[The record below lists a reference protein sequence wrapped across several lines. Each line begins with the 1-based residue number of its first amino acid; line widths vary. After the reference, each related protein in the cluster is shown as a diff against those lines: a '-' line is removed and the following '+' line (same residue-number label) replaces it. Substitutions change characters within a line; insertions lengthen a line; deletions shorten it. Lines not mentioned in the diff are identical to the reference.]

1 MIQYMN
7 KTYIKSLEKNIFNS
21 VIDNFIDQKNNYIE
35 SSVENTLKSMF
46 FDDFTEFKYSEKFLY
61 QASTFFF
68 PFVKK
73 LISILQYPV
82 ANKFSVIM
90 QNIVDEVLITGSRI
104 NDPEL
109 KEYFKM
115 ILNFFCQK
123 CVEFNDFIK
132 KYEIIND
139 NHFLKEYFI
148 ACFVPIMLYP
158 IGKVKNFILL
168 EKIFKIWIVA
178 DNLSDFSL
186 IDKNK
191 SSSLIQQLSPFFTK
205 KLYLHSEIKNNF
217 LLNTQNPI
225 IQCLKEIDELDI
237 NNDLKILIFK
247 RLGKLYKLSY
257 SIKGK
262 KNDFLIKNE
271 KKLIKYACLKS
282 RKSLDIFILAID
294 LNENEFN
301 YILRKDFNQ
310 EFFLKLY
317 NLSLAIQL
325 LDDLLDIRKD
335 IQDNCNSI
343 FTTSDKKNCFAWC
356 IVINNVFQQYSGPVQ
371 YYFKVL
377 QMLFMS
383 YNHQYLADG
392 VKETIEENVKFM
404 NLKVYNMDIIFD
416 LMNDRQFMV
425 NSFNAYLFNNRADFF
440 KIDRNEI
447 IKELENIQE

>member
-1 MIQYMN
+1 
-7 KTYIKSLEKNIFNS
+7 
-21 VIDNFIDQKNNYIE
+21 
-35 SSVENTLKSMF
+35 
-46 FDDFTEFKYSEKFLY
+46 
-61 QASTFFF
+61 
-68 PFVKK
+68 
-73 LISILQYPV
+73 
-82 ANKFSVIM
+82 
-90 QNIVDEVLITGSRI
+90 
-104 NDPEL
+104 
-109 KEYFKM
+109 
-115 ILNFFCQK
+115 
-123 CVEFNDFIK
+123 
-132 KYEIIND
+132 
-139 NHFLKEYFI
+139 
-148 ACFVPIMLYP
+148 MLYP

-262 KNDFLIKNE
+262 KNDILIKNE

-404 NLKVYNMDIIFD
+404 NLKVYNMEIIFD

-425 NSFNAYLFNNRADFF
+425 NSFNAYLFNNRAEFF